1 MSTMYPGSLIH
12 PCKCS
17 PVILRYK
24 ILLRSIAFILKAAA
38 NDLFYFSIMYIDTRT
53 KSHLSPRLIRLFH
66 FCIFLLP
73 ILLNIRRYHLFYHR
87 TDYKPSPLID
97 LLLRIC
103 RITIHVLQLNIKKA
117 EMLLLCYI
125 LVTTT
130 KKQKR
135 SSLLWLL

>member
-1 MSTMYPGSLIH
+1 MKTDDKNL
-12 PCKCS
+12 
-17 PVILRYK
+17 
-24 ILLRSIAFILKAAA
+24 ILLAKNGDTGASETLFLK
-38 NDLFYFSIMYIDTRT
+38 YS
-53 KSHLSPRLIRLFH
+53 K
-66 FCIFLLP
+66 
-73 ILLNIRRYHLFYHR
+73 
-87 TDYKPSPLID
+87 
-97 LLLRIC
+97 C

>member
-1 MSTMYPGSLIH
+1 MSMQKLIC
-12 PCKCS
+12 PNC
-17 PVILRYK
+17 
-24 ILLRSIAFILKAAA
+24 
-38 NDLFYFSIMYIDTRT
+38 N
-53 KSHLSPRLIRLFH
+53 
-66 FCIFLLP
+66 
-73 ILLNIRRYHLFYHR
+73 
-87 TDYKPSPLID
+87 
-97 LLLRIC
+97 C